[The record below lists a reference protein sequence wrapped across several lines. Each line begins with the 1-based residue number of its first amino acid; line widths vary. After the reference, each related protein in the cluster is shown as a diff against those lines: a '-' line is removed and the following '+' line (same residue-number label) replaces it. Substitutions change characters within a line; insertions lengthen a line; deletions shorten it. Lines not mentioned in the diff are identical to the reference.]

1 MPVKDLYYQKY
12 LKYKNKYLNL
22 CNQLGGGGFSITT
35 TTTTT
40 KDDTIIIDYTEKTS
54 DFLVEKLNNPNI
66 HTIKLEKVMDYYFN
80 IKSELPQVPSFP
92 NIKTLIFDT
101 NNLSDDS
108 DIISIVNLIRLFT
121 NVTTL
126 SFNNCNLT
134 DESGKTLQ
142 KKLLELPQKISTIH
156 FDNNPYLSKTTK
168 MLFIENFNRNM
179 DTVTVPKREVLMDSD
194 GHSAYE
200 I

>member
-22 CNQLGGGGFSITT
+22 CNQVGGGGYSILKTDNT
-35 TTTTT
+35 ITIYYEGNDDNT
-40 KDDTIIIDYTEKTS
+40 KTINKTRIMIDNLSNE
-54 DFLVEKLNNPNI
+54 LNNPNI

-80 IKSELPQVPSFP
+80 IKSELPQVPSFL

-142 KKLLELPQKISTIH
+142 KKLLESCMI
-156 FDNNPYLSKTTK
+156 
-168 MLFIENFNRNM
+168 
-179 DTVTVPKREVLMDSD
+179 
-194 GHSAYE
+194 
-200 I
+200 